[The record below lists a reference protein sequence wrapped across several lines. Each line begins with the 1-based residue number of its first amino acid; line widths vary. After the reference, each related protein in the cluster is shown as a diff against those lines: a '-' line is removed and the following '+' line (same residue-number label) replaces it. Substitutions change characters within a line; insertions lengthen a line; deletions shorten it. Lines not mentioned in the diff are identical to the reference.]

1 MVVAVANLNQ
11 LFLVLTSE
19 TKQMALDHE
28 KAENGKRICA
38 ASHLHIRFG
47 SISFFFVYFM
57 YSHSILKSHHPETT
71 NRGAYEAFHL
81 HASPRHTVTDTEA
94 ESVRDA
100 RRPTPTSEP
109 RAPTGRHGSRDAPR
123 SASGATPSLQP

>member
-1 MVVAVANLNQ
+1 
-11 LFLVLTSE
+11 
-19 TKQMALDHE
+19 MALDHE

-47 SISFFFVYFM
+47 SISFFFVCFM

-71 NRGAYEAFHL
+71 NHGAYEAFHL

-94 ESVRDA
+94 ESE
-100 RRPTPTSEP
+100 RRPTRPPSPVPRPDDTAHGTP
-109 RAPTGRHGSRDAPR
+109 RAPRPELPRLYSRR
-123 SASGATPSLQP
+123 